1 MACGG
6 WEGSVDSSQLEA
18 RLRVGLEADR
28 RYATENAAKLRGIHS
43 APTYE
48 EFRQLVLGK
57 NSYYYFS
64 LLLTY
69 LWWLMQ
75 FFFFKI
81 GLHVFFSIL

>member
-18 RLRVGLEADR
+18 RLRAGLEADR
-28 RYATENAAKLRGIHS
+28 RYAAENAAKLRAIHS

-57 NSYYYFS
+57 ILCFS
-64 LLLTY
+64 VRTDDMEIIMEIIRH
-69 LWWLMQ
+69 LMSV
-75 FFFFKI
+75 
-81 GLHVFFSIL
+81 LHSS

>member
-28 RYATENAAKLRGIHS
+28 RYTAENAAKLRGIHS

-57 NSYYYFS
+57 N
-64 LLLTY
+64 LLHT
-69 LWWLMQ
+69 
-75 FFFFKI
+75 
-81 GLHVFFSIL
+81 